1 MTMSRST
8 LDLRGLNCPMPVL
21 KTRKA
26 IRAMA
31 PRAQLLVEST
41 DPLSV
46 IDLPNYCR
54 EDGHTLLD
62 YSEENGVHAFL
73 IERGDRPLAG

>member
-1 MTMSRST
+1 MSRT
-8 LDLRGLNCPMPVL
+8 ILDLRGLNCPMPVL

-31 PRAQLLVEST
+31 PRAQLLVETT

-54 EDGHTLLD
+54 EDGHVLLD
-62 YSEENGVHAFL
+62 YTEEGGVHAFL
-73 IERGDRPLAG
+73 IERGERPVEG

>member
-1 MTMSRST
+1 MSRNI

-26 IRAMA
+26 IRAK
-31 PRAQLLVEST
+31 LLVETT

-54 EDGHTLLD
+54 EDGHALLD

-73 IERGDRPLAG
+73 IERGDRPLEG